1 MRTQRLLALALFA
14 AALLCSAARAQ
25 YVPSADKAIEKAVK
39 DLKFVRD
46 RTPHPADKDK
56 LSEAIAPLEQVA
68 AKKKPGKDDNKTKRY
83 TRAAF
88 KALVVGKSKDQVK
101 QILGKPARTTELNSA
116 EYSVIWHYKNLTR
129 DPDAEQ
135 GDPDAN
141 ILFDDRGV
149 AVSVDFVRFP
159 F

>member
-1 MRTQRLLALALFA
+1 MRTQRLLAPALFA
-14 AALLCSAARAQ
+14 AALFCTAARAQ
-25 YVPSADKAIEKAVK
+25 VVPSADKAIEKAVK

-46 RTPHPADKDK
+46 RTTHPADKDK
-56 LSEAIAPLEQVA
+56 LSEAVAALERVA

-88 KALVVGKSKDQVK
+88 KALVVGKSKAQVK
-101 QILGKPARTTELNSA
+101 QILGKPARTTELNSV

-135 GDPDAN
+135 DDPEAN
-141 ILFDDRGV
+141 ILFDDRGFV
-149 AVSVDFVRFP
+149 VSVDFVRFP